1 MGTYLY
7 FRGILRLF
15 VELFFELMLISSL
28 SLHTVIWNTPFISE
42 RFSSA
47 LSITCTVLVIVG
59 PLYLIVLLCKLPSKW
74 SNQHFMDKYGV
85 IFDDF
90 DPKKMENKER
100 ALLVWPIVFFLRRV
114 VFVLL
119 VLITKD
125 FLWMQ
130 LAVQNFVSVGLCI
143 YL

>member
-1 MGTYLY
+1 M
-7 FRGILRLF
+7 
-15 VELFFELMLISSL
+15 
-28 SLHTVIWNTPFISE
+28 
-42 RFSSA
+42 
-47 LSITCTVLVIVG
+47 
-59 PLYLIVLLCKLPSKW
+59 
-74 SNQHFMDKYGV
+74 